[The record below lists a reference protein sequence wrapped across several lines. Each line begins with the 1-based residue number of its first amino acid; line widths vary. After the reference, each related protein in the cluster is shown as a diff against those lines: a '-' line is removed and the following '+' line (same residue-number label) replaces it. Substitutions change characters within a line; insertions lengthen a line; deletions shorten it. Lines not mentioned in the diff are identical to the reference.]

1 MQALPETLPRYIFAS
16 AQIRELDR
24 IAIES
29 FGIPGYELMCRAGRA
44 AFELVQARWP
54 EARRLLIYCGAG
66 NNAGDGYVLARF
78 AAEQGYAVRVLA
90 LLPPEQLGGDAAV
103 AWQDAV
109 AAGIEIEARTPL
121 AEDASFRP
129 DVVVDALLG
138 TGLDRPL
145 TGVFEAAALAIN
157 ARDVPV
163 LSLDLPSGLDADA
176 GESLGTAVEADV
188 TITFVGLKP
197 GCYVGDGPDHCGEI
211 VFAGL
216 GIPAEAS
223 ADFLPVLERL
233 GYEDL
238 RAALPR
244 RRRTAHKGHHGRVLL
259 IGGGAG
265 FGGAIRLAADGALRV
280 GAGLVYVG
288 THPDNIN
295 NVVAGRPEIMANGTM
310 DGSELAPLIE
320 TADAL
325 VIGPGL
331 GLDAWSR
338 SVFDAVM
345 GADKPLVVDA
355 DALTL
360 LAELGTSHKRLVLTP
375 HPGEA
380 ARLLA
385 TDTADIQRRRVAAV
399 RELASRFGAAVVLK
413 GACSLVVG
421 TNPEGIPA
429 VCDRGNPGMATGGS
443 GDVLAGVVG
452 GLLAQTRDIDLALR
466 AGVLMH
472 ALAGDDAAADGERG
486 MIASDLLPHLRRWS
500 NPV

>member
-1 MQALPETLPRYIFAS
+1 MNERPEALPTRVFAS
-16 AQIRELDR
+16 TQVRELDR

-44 AFELVQARWP
+44 AFELLESRWP
-54 EARRLLIYCGAG
+54 EARRLLIYCGSG

-78 AAEQGYAVRVLA
+78 AQEQGLAVRVLA
-90 LLPPEQLGGDAAV
+90 IVPPERLGGDAAV

-109 AAGIEIEARTPL
+109 AGGVDIELWTAT
-121 AEDASFRP
+121 EDASFRP
-129 DVVVDALLG
+129 EVVVDALLG

-145 TGVFEAAALAIN
+145 SGRFATAALAIN
-157 ARDVPV
+157 AMDVPV
-163 LSLDLPSGLDADA
+163 LSLDLPSGLDADS
-176 GESLGTAVEADV
+176 GEALGPAVEADL
-188 TITFVGLKP
+188 TITFVGLKS
-197 GCYVGDGPDHCGEI
+197 GSYVGVGPDHCGET

-216 GIPAEAS
+216 GIPAEVGT
-223 ADFLPVLERL
+223 DFEPVLERL

-238 RAALPR
+238 RVALPR
-244 RRRTAHKGHHGRVLL
+244 RRRTAHKGDHGRVLL

-265 FGGAIRLAADGALRV
+265 LGGAIRLAAEGALRV

-288 THPDNIN
+288 THPDNID
-295 NVVAGRPEIMANGTM
+295 NVMAGRPEIMAHGAV
-310 DGSELAPLIE
+310 DGSELAPLID
-320 TADAL
+320 TADAI

-331 GLDAWSR
+331 GLGNWSR
-338 SVFDAVM
+338 SVWNSVM
-345 GADKPLVVDA
+345 AADKPLVVDA

-360 LAELGTSHKRLVLTP
+360 LAELGSSHRGLVLTP

-385 TDTADIQRRRVAAV
+385 TDVADIQGRRLAAV
-399 RELASRFGAAVVLK
+399 REIAERFRAAVVLK
-413 GACSLVVG
+413 GACSLIVG
-421 TNPEGIPA
+421 TNPAGVPA
-429 VCDRGNPGMATGGS
+429 VCDRGNPGMATGGA

-452 GLLAQTRDIDLALR
+452 GLLAQTHDIDVALR

-486 MIASDLLPHLRRWS
+486 TIASDLLPHLRRWA